1 MHLISCLLLCCYQ
14 SDYWNNKYHAS
25 CLVMEDGCELLFRVE
40 KNCGSPSHRSWR
52 SVWNLSPIDSIVS
65 VGIVEALG
73 PRSPPP
79 SSARTPVPGHPVW
92 LMEAWPRRILHPLW
106 DRVAGAGPGGEWV
119 GGELQ
124 PVPDPTGFCVHAGHQ
139 SSADEVRGC
148 LNYVS
153 VVLIKNLWG
162 SCNWLK
168 WGFRAVHGSHLM
180 MPSISHHDLG

>member
-1 MHLISCLLLCCYQ
+1 MDVNCCSERRITTARHLTAPEARPGIWVQLIALFL
-14 SDYWNNKYHAS
+14 W
-25 CLVMEDGCELLFRVE
+25 ELW
-40 KNCGSPSHRSWR
+40 SRS
-52 SVWNLSPIDSIVS
+52 
-65 VGIVEALG
+65 
-73 PRSPPP
+73 PP
-79 SSARTPVPGHPVW
+79 SSARTPVPGHPAW

-106 DRVAGAGPGGEWV
+106 DGVAGAGPGGEWV

-124 PVPDPTGFCVHAGHQ
+124 PVPNPTGFCVYAGHQ

-168 WGFRAVHGSHLM
+168 WGFRAVHGLHLT
-180 MPSISHHDLG
+180 MPSVCHHDLG